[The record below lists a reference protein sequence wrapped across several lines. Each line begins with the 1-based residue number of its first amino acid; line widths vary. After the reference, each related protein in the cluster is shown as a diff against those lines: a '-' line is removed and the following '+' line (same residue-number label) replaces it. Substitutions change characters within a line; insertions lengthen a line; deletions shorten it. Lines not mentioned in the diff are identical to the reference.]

1 MTIMM
6 VIILIGCESAPIE
19 PKIIGTTSL
28 KQEKGIIF
36 AEFDTMR
43 YVPTIIYTG
52 EKLTRED
59 QENKIKPV
67 AGLQVTCFISNIHKD
82 PVFFVGKVTTEQIEA
97 YYHQNWTALLIFGI
111 VILLVIIFCIIYYKN
126 NTIEVRIVDAHP
138 EE

>member
-19 PKIIGTTSL
+19 PKIIGTTFL
-28 KQEKGIIF
+28 QEEKGLIF
-36 AEFDTMR
+36 ADFDTMR

-59 QENKIKPV
+59 LKPV

-126 NTIEVRIVDAHP
+126 NTIEVRIVEAHP